1 MRPLR
6 IATVC
11 FPALGG
17 SGRVAALLAHAMAER
32 GHENWVVATGRPAA
46 LPGDTRV
53 RFREVDVPSYPA
65 LPHPPYDLALASA
78 LLEIER
84 EHGLDIIHAHY
95 AIPHAAVAFLA
106 RAAAAAPPPAIVT
119 TLHGT
124 DVTRLAR
131 EPAHLPMTRFCIGA
145 SDVVTAPSVAL
156 AETARTELD
165 LRPDRSIDVVPNFT
179 DPDVFYSAAPRDPAV
194 LDRYFRSSQAGL
206 PTVLHVSNLRPVKR
220 VRDVLEAFTHAH
232 AGPELP
238 RLMIVGDG
246 PDRVD
251 LEMRAR
257 QLGIEERVAFIG
269 ERREIADLVRQADV
283 FLLTSEHES
292 FGLAALE
299 ALASGVPVVAT
310 RAGGVS
316 EVVRDGETG
325 FLADVGDVRALSDA
339 LTRVL
344 SDVELR
350 GRLAAAAVDDA
361 RSRFR
366 PAPIIDRY
374 EALYRRVVES
384 AGVPRAVGDTE
395 P

>member
-1 MRPLR
+1 
-6 IATVC
+6 
-11 FPALGG
+11 
-17 SGRVAALLAHAMAER
+17 
-32 GHENWVVATGRPAA
+32 
-46 LPGDTRV
+46 
-53 RFREVDVPSYPA
+53 
-65 LPHPPYDLALASA
+65 LASA

-95 AIPHAAVAFLA
+95 GIPHAAVAFLA

-131 EPAHLPMTRFCIGA
+131 EPAHLPMTQFCVGA
-145 SDVVTAPSVAL
+145 SDIVTTPSAAL
-156 AETARTELD
+156 AETARVELTLGAD
-165 LRPDRSIDVVPNFT
+165 FPIDVVPNFV
-179 DPDVFYSAAPRDPAV
+179 DPDVFHPAARRESNV
-194 LDRYFRSSQAGL
+194 LDRHFRSSQAGL

-220 VRDVLEAFTHAH
+220 VRDALEAFAHAH
-232 AGPELP
+232 ACTELP

-251 LEMRAR
+251 LETRAR

-283 FLLTSEHES
+283 FLLTSENES

-310 RAGGVS
+310 RAGGIS

-325 FLADVGDVRALSDA
+325 LLAEVGDVRALSDA

-344 SDVELR
+344 SDAELHER
-350 GRLAAAAVDDA
+350 FAAAAVDDA
-361 RSRFR
+361 RARFR

-374 EALYRRVVES
+374 ETLYRCVADS
-384 AGVPRAVGDTE
+384 AGGPRAVGDIE